1 MATITDALKA
11 HFESQ
16 PNLQQIWLNEAG
28 EWQHF
33 NHPAYPECVTRDEV
47 LSSKVT
53 ETKVKKQKPAEEKEA
68 E

>member
-1 MATITDALKA
+1 MTAELKA

-33 NHPAYPECVTRDEV
+33 NHPAYQNCVTRDEV
-47 LSSKVT
+47 LSEKIK
-53 ETKVKKQKPAEEKEA
+53 EQKKSKPAKEA